1 MELNPAQQH
10 VLDILGKSPDERPT
24 FSVNLA
30 QELRTHLEH
39 ELSALLES
47 FHTNYAASRP
57 HHTDDPPH
65 TDYAADTR
73 ADTRKARLF
82 LSKSIFLSKSTL
94 SKVLGCERNF
104 MAEKVQPFRWT
115 PSLARGTISHKAVEL
130 SLQNM
135 SNTTPLAMIDKAMVR
150 VAELDH
156 KLGEY
161 LRTCS
166 DVEQAELRAEANERL
181 VKFLESFPPI
191 KQEWIPVTE
200 SSIRA
205 QLVNGAVILSGKP
218 DLTLGKARGNMAG
231 KVTAGKVI
239 IDFKSGGFSPN
250 HSEELRF
257 YALIETLRLGVP
269 PRTTATCYLDSGD
282 VEHETI
288 TSASLESISRKVI
301 LCARNYLEITNGQRE
316 PSTSPSYICRWC
328 PVQTDCVEG
337 TEHIS
342 STDSGLRTSY

>member
-10 VLDILGKSPDERPT
+10 VIDLLGKPLDERPA

-30 QELRTHLEH
+30 QELRTYLEH
-39 ELSALLES
+39 ELSALMES
-47 FHTNYAASRP
+47 F
-57 HHTDDPPH
+57 H
-65 TDYAADTR
+65 TDYAANRPPNTNYPPNTNFATNTHTTTR
-73 ADTRKARLF
+73 TNKLF

-104 MAEKVQPFRWT
+104 MAEKAQPFRWT

-135 SNTTPLAMIDKAMVR
+135 SETTPLAMVDKAMAR

-191 KQEWIPVTE
+191 KKEWIPVTE

-205 QLVNGAVILSGKP
+205 QLVNGAVTLSGKP
-218 DLTLGKARGNMAG
+218 DLTLGKARGNVAG
-231 KVTAGKVI
+231 KMTAGKVI
-239 IDFKSGGFSPN
+239 IDFKSGGFSHN

-288 TSASLESISRKVI
+288 TRESLESISRKII
-301 LCARNYLEITNGQRE
+301 LCARNYLELTTGQRE
-316 PSTSPSYICRWC
+316 PSTSPSYMCRWC

-337 TEHIS
+337 TEHIN
-342 STDSGLRTSY
+342 STGSGL